1 MLGYTELNWQ
11 SVQAPLAP
19 PRPSLDPLVGGYRR
33 IPVAQIGADI
43 FCDTSIIAEEISL
56 LSGRRELSPFELKK
70 EDQSYYRYLENQAFY
85 AAIGSVPVFGLIKAL
100 LKQIPLGKIPGYLK
114 DKKHLFE
121 GSSVTKPSR
130 TKAIQEWKT
139 HLSTLN
145 ERLQD
150 NFLHGNSPGILDFAA
165 YPMIW
170 FRLKMDG
177 PKMIAPFPQLEG
189 WVGRMQKIGHG
200 QFEEI
205 EDSEAIEA
213 ARVSIPVMRGQSVTG
228 SAFLGQAVRI
238 TPKDYG
244 LISTDGILTAE
255 EPHRWIIAKETEAA
269 SRIQI
274 HFPKNG
280 YNFEQV
286 EKEQ

>member
-19 PRPSLDPLVGGYRR
+19 PRSSIDPLVGGYRR

-56 LSGRRELSPFELKK
+56 LSRRKELSPFKLNE
-70 EDQSYYRYLENQAFY
+70 EDQSYYNYIENQAFY
-85 AAIGSVPVFGLIKAL
+85 AAIGAIPVIGLVKAL
-100 LKQIPLGKIPGYLK
+100 LTQIQLRKIPGYLK

-121 GSSVTKPSR
+121 GSAITKPTR
-130 TKAIQEWKT
+130 KKAIREWKT
-139 HLSTLN
+139 HLTTLN
-145 ERLQD
+145 NRLQSD
-150 NFLHGNSPGILDFAA
+150 FLNGSSPGILDFAA

-177 PKMIAPFPQLEG
+177 PQMIAPFPQLEN

-200 QFEEI
+200 KFEEI
-205 EDSEAIEA
+205 EDSQAIDA
-213 ARVSIPVMRGQSVTG
+213 ARVSIPVTRGQSATDIPL
-228 SAFLGQAVRI
+228 LGQTVRI
-238 TPKDYG
+238 TPLDYG
-244 LISTDGILTAE
+244 LISTDGILVAE
-255 EPHRWIIAKETEAA
+255 EQNRWIIARETKAA
-269 SRIQI
+269 SRVQI

-280 YNFEQV
+280 YTIEPAV
-286 EKEQ
+286 

>member
-56 LSGRRELSPFELKK
+56 LSGQKELSPFELNE
-70 EDQSYYRYLENQAFY
+70 EDQSYYSYLENQAFY
-85 AAIGSVPVFGLIKAL
+85 AAIGSIPVFGLIKAL

-121 GSSVTKPSR
+121 GSTVTKPSR
-130 TKAIQEWKT
+130 TKAKQEWQT

-145 ERLQD
+145 VRLQD

-177 PKMIAPFPQLEG
+177 PQMIAPFPQLEN

-200 QFEEI
+200 KYEEI
-205 EDSEAIEA
+205 EDSQAIDA
-213 ARVSIPVMRGQSVTG
+213 ARVSIPVTRGQSATDIPL
-228 SAFLGQAVRI
+228 LGQTVRI
-238 TPKDYG
+238 TPQDYG

-255 EPHRWIIAKETEAA
+255 EPNRWIIAKETKAA

-280 YNFEQV
+280 YAIEPISS
-286 EKEQ
+286 